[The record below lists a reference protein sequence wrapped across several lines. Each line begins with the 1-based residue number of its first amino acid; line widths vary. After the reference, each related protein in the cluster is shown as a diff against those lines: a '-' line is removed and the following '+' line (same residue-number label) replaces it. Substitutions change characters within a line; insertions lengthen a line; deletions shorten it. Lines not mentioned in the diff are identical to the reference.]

1 MRSIWRRAI
10 FRGAFGISP
19 LILHALF
26 ITISNILALSVW
38 AINCQQSRKSFI
50 NVTEKMA
57 SQAAANMLHPELG
70 IHIGGILGR

>member
-19 LILHALF
+19 LILHSLF
-26 ITISNILALSVW
+26 ITILALSVW